1 MSEFMREALPIIFM
15 YGCVLALGPFIGI
28 AMWMA
33 FDGDRLREDDA
44 VAAPAA
50 APQVTVAERERG
62 ATTAGRQVTTE
73 ATSAA

>member
-33 FDGDRLREDDA
+33 FDGDRLREPDA
-44 VAAPAA
+44 GATLQVEVTEREAA
-50 APQVTVAERERG
+50 ATP
-62 ATTAGRQVTTE
+62 RQVTAE

>member
-15 YGCVLALGPFIGI
+15 YACVLALGPFIAV

-33 FDGDRLREDDA
+33 FDGDRLREPEAAADPALQVASAPERD
-44 VAAPAA
+44 AAP
-50 APQVTVAERERG
+50 
-62 ATTAGRQVTTE
+62 RQVTAE

>member
-15 YGCVLALGPFIGI
+15 YACVLALGPFIAF

-33 FDGDRLREDDA
+33 FDGDRLRDDA
-44 VAAPAA
+44 ALQVAA
-50 APQVTVAERERG
+50 APERD
-62 ATTAGRQVTTE
+62 TAPRQITAE

>member
-33 FDGDRLREDDA
+33 FDGDRLREPELAVDA
-44 VAAPAA
+44 TLVEAQAMTPAQ
-50 APQVTVAERERG
+50 PLVTA
-62 ATTAGRQVTTE
+62 E

>member
-15 YGCVLALGPFIGI
+15 FGCVLALVPFISI

-33 FDGDRLREDDA
+33 FDGDRLREPEA
-44 VAAPAA
+44 EVATTHPLTEAAPIAVQTA
-50 APQVTVAERERG
+50 QPLVTA
-62 ATTAGRQVTTE
+62 E

>member
-15 YGCVLALGPFIGI
+15 YACVLALGPFIAV

-33 FDGDRLREDDA
+33 FDGDRLREDE
-44 VAAPAA
+44 VAAPVLEPTVELVERDQ
-50 APQVTVAERERG
+50 PQVQL
-62 ATTAGRQVTTE
+62 TAE